1 MENFPYFAL
10 GLTILVHLF
19 GTVWWASSKNT
30 RMKHLEDKTRAVDD
44 LNVKMASLETTV
56 NILVQTTQQT
66 NTAVNTLKE
75 FLLTNAQKEAQR
87 LKQNIHGGDE

>member
-10 GLTILVHLF
+10 GITILVHLF
-19 GTVWWASSKNT
+19 GTVWWASSMNT

-87 LKQNIHGGDE
+87 LKQKIHGGDE